1 MQALQ
6 GLSPLAKAFL
16 MRRALSPRLT
26 SYALGLAVSIP
37 FMAQAQAVHFNIP
50 AQPLSSALQAF
61 GHQANIEVLYAPED
75 IQGLRSKAVNG
86 DLELQQAVAT
96 LLGETGLSFN
106 IQGNTLML
114 SGKSPS
120 SDIELAPTAIN
131 ADALGNTTEGTGSYT
146 TGATNTATKLNL
158 SLRETP
164 QSVSVMTRQRMD
176 DQGLSTITEV
186 LEQTPGISVQSMGSE
201 RFNVYSRGYPISN
214 YQIDGIKSTVEIQTQ
229 DVSQS
234 LADMA
239 IYDRVEVLRG
249 ASGLMNGAGDPSG
262 TLNMVRKRPTA
273 EFQGH
278 ISGSAGSWD
287 KYRGEVDVSG
297 PLNDARTLRG
307 RFVASYQEGKSF
319 IDAYQ
324 QEKQVLYGVL
334 EGDLSDTSTL
344 TAGISYQKDDPRG
357 VFGGVGVPLFYSNG
371 KQTNLSRST
380 NIAERNNTNEVN
392 AYNFFTTYRNQLSD
406 DWALNVSTNH
416 LYSTRDYQWVMG
428 ATWSGFPNETTGLGL
443 PLYTQAGE
451 SHQRQTGLDARLE
464 GAYQLFDRKH
474 EVVAGF
480 NYADSVTKTDTF
492 SETGGLAG
500 RTIFNIYTWN
510 NKTGTPVFGQKFYDN
525 DTKLRERGYYFA
537 TRLNVTDELK
547 FILGSRI
554 SDYDRTYSLK
564 YEPLA
569 RRIYNKDEKSTESGV
584 FTPYAGIT
592 YDLSENHTVYASY
605 ATIFMPQ
612 SYQDRDGTR
621 LEPREG
627 KNYEVGIKSEF
638 YDRRLN
644 TSLALYYI
652 DQKKLPVVDS
662 GYSVPGSDGLISAYK
677 SEDAKTQGVDVEVTG
692 EVLPDWNLSASYTYG
707 RTEDTKHN
715 QLQTIMPEHM
725 VKLWTAYRL
734 PGILNKMT
742 VGGGI
747 NWQSE
752 INFSYSSWMFAN
764 PVEAKQEAYA
774 TADLMAK
781 YDFSSKLSATLNINN
796 IFDKKYL
803 SSLDQTFNSGFYGD
817 PRNALVSFKYNF

>member
-287 KYRGEVDVSG
+287 KYRGEVDLSG

>member
-537 TRLNVTDELK
+537 TRLNITDELK